1 MFFVN
6 IYIGSIG
13 KRAVKVANLLALD
26 FRKFGLGAQTDLVG
40 RSARSQMRYA
50 NKIGANYSCIIGDLE
65 INEGRVTVKNM
76 RTKKQFD
83 ILIDDFL
90 NEFMD
95 EVCEGGK

>member
-1 MFFVN
+1 MV
-6 IYIGSIG
+6 
-13 KRAVKVANLLALD
+13 L
-26 FRKFGLGAQTDLVG
+26 FGFTRNDQIFAGEDV
-40 RSARSQMRYA
+40 YA
-50 NKIGANYSCIIGDLE
+50 CIIGDLE